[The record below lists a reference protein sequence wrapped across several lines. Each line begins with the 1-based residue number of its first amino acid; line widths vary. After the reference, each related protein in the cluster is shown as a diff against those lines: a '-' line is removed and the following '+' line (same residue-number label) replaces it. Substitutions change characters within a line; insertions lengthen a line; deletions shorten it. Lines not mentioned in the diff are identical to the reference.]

1 MLTVLFNTTDTL
13 DLVTDSTATVKVLVT
28 WTDMV
33 KSSGLWLSTNRTG
46 TSIST
51 ATTTTI
57 LAAPAATEVRAIN
70 TVFIV
75 NTHASTSVNVTPRY
89 NANATIFEQPHFLL
103 APGEA
108 LEYIEYLGWYKL
120 AAASSGFGDVLERRL
135 DSAGTGQ
142 NIATVQPW
150 FPTTGSVAVEAAT
163 VYAIEG
169 LLSLT
174 RSAGVTSHTT
184 SIGFGGTATLTS
196 ILWHVQ
202 CNTGDTLAAATLSST
217 SAKAATSTVVK
228 AASTSATE
236 EIMIHLN
243 GSVKINAAGTFIP
256 QFTYSAT
263 PGGAPTVNLGS
274 FFQLVKKGV
283 GFNTRGT
290 WT

>member
-13 DLVTDSTATVKVLVT
+13 DLVTDSAATLKVLVT
-28 WTDMV
+28 YTDRV
-33 KSSGLWLSTNRTG
+33 KSSGAWLSTNRTG
-46 TSIST
+46 TSISS

-75 NTHASTSVNVTPRY
+75 NTHASLSVNVTPRY
-89 NANATIFEQPHFLL
+89 NANATIFEQPVFLI
-103 APGEA
+103 APGGA
-108 LEYIEYLGWYKL
+108 LEYIEYLGWFPL
-120 AAASSGFGDVLERRL
+120 AAAASGFGDILERRL

-150 FPTTGSVAVEAAT
+150 FPTTGSVAVEAGV
-163 VYAIEG
+163 VYDMRG
-169 LLSLT
+169 VLSLT

-184 SIGFGGTATLTS
+184 AIGFGGTATLTF
-196 ILWHVQ
+196 ILWRAL
-202 CNTGDTLAAATLSST
+202 CNTGDTLASIAANTA

-236 EIMIHLN
+236 EIMAFIT

-256 QFTYSAT
+256 QFTYSAI

-274 FFQLVKKGV
+274 FFVLTKKGT
-283 GFNTRGT
+283 GFSARGT

>member
-13 DLVTDSTATVKVLVT
+13 DLVTDSAATLKVLVT
-28 WTDMV
+28 YTDRV
-33 KSSGLWLSTNRTG
+33 KASGAWLSTNRTG
-46 TSIST
+46 TSISS

-57 LAAPAATEVRAIN
+57 LAAPASTEVRAAN

-75 NTHASTSVNVTPRY
+75 NTHASLSVNVTPRY
-89 NANATIFEQPHFLL
+89 NANATIYEQPVFLL
-103 APGEA
+103 APGAA
-108 LEYIEYLGWYKL
+108 LEFIEYLGWFTIS
-120 AAASSGFGDVLERRL
+120 AAASGFGDVLERRL
-135 DSAGTGQ
+135 DAAGTGQ

-163 VYAIEG
+163 VYGIEG

-174 RSAGVTSHTT
+174 RSAGATSHTT
-184 SIGFGGTATLTS
+184 SLGFGGTATLTS
-196 ILWHVQ
+196 ILWHAQ
-202 CNTGDTLAAATLSST
+202 CNTGDTLANIALNST

-236 EIMIHLN
+236 EIMIHIN

-256 QFTYSAT
+256 QFTYSAI
-263 PGGAPTVNLGS
+263 PGGTPTVNLGS
-274 FFQLVKKGV
+274 FFQLIKKGT
-283 GFNTRGT
+283 GFSAKGT